1 MSTMHSFALFDPP
14 GVGSALAD
22 YRRRTLV
29 SQLNDAG
36 SAIDR
41 LLDESLRCGADDAV
55 ALHDA
60 SQAVHRA
67 LLALS

>member
-1 MSTMHSFALFDPP
+1 MHSLALVDPS
-14 GVGSALAD
+14 GRGSALKD

-29 SQLNDAG
+29 SQLNEA
-36 SAIDR
+36 SSSIDR
-41 LLDESLRCGADDAV
+41 LLDESMRCGADDAV
-55 ALHDA
+55 ALHEA